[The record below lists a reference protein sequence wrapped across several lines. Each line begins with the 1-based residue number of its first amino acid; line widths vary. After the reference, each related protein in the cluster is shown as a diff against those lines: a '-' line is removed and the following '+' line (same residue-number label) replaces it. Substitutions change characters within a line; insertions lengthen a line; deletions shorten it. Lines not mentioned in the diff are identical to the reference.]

1 MADSSSPLSIFGPSG
16 HTTHPHISNMGPLH
30 ISMSFHN
37 RPARADMGSV
47 IDNDGVQL
55 SCI

>member
-1 MADSSSPLSIFGPSG
+1 MADSSSPLSISGPSG

-30 ISMSFHN
+30 ISMLFHN